1 MVLVLGVTL
10 GLGLLLVVS
19 PAVWPAGRARV
30 VRPEWRMSA
39 RLRERLAQAGLH
51 SVSITALLLVSGIA
65 GLAAAALCFALV
77 PVAAIALIAGL
88 TALALPTLIV
98 GWRARSRRRATRV
111 LWPDVVDH
119 LVSAVRSG
127 LALPDSLV
135 TLAHAGPVATRD
147 AFASFERDY
156 RATGNFGL
164 CLDDLKRRLADP
176 VADRILETLR
186 MSREVGG
193 SELTTVL
200 RSLAAYLRQEAAIR
214 AEVEARQS
222 WVMNA
227 AKLGVAAPWVILVLL
242 ATRPEAARA
251 YNSPAGVTVIVAGLV
266 VSVVAYRV
274 MLGLGRIPE
283 ERRWF
288 S

>member
-1 MVLVLGVTL
+1 MVLALGVTL
-10 GLGLLLVVS
+10 GLGLLLIIS
-19 PAVWPAGRARV
+19 PVVWPVGRTRAIRAEG
-30 VRPEWRMSA
+30 RITA

-51 SVSITALLLVSGIA
+51 SVSITALLLVSAIA

-77 PVAAIALIAGL
+77 PVAAIALIAGV
-88 TALALPTLIV
+88 TALALPTVVV
-98 GWRARSRRRATRV
+98 GWRARARRRATRV

-135 TLAHAGPVATRD
+135 TLAHAGPAATRD
-147 AFASFERDY
+147 AFATFERDY

-251 YNSPAGVTVIVAGLV
+251 YNSPEGVTVIVAGLI

>member
-1 MVLVLGVTL
+1 MVLALGVTL
-10 GLGLLLVVS
+10 GLGLLLIIS
-19 PAVWPAGRARV
+19 PVVWPVGRTRAIRA
-30 VRPEWRMSA
+30 EGRMTA
-39 RLRERLAQAGLH
+39 RLRERLARAGLH
-51 SVSITALLLVSGIA
+51 SVSITALLLVSVIA
-65 GLAAAALCFALV
+65 GLVAAALCFALV
-77 PVAAIALIAGL
+77 PVAAIALIAGV
-88 TALALPTLIV
+88 TALALPTVVV
-98 GWRARSRRRATRV
+98 GWRARARRRATRV

-135 TLAHAGPVATRD
+135 TLAHAGPAATRD
-147 AFASFERDY
+147 AFATFERDY

-251 YNSPAGVTVIVAGLV
+251 YNSPEGVTVIVAGLI